1 MSRGLN
7 LKDELNSLNSAS
19 YLLIFVHWML
29 KVYLASFVSKGLNT
43 NYKHMTEPMN
53 GSGENGPGIQ
63 ELVLTPY
70 PTSKIEDH
78 NEHHI
83 RLRNTISGNIL
94 GKLIFITIGQV
105 KRSTYCSACYI

>member
-1 MSRGLN
+1 
-7 LKDELNSLNSAS
+7 
-19 YLLIFVHWML
+19 ML

-53 GSGENGPGIQ
+53 GSGANGLGIQ

-70 PTSKIEDH
+70 PTSKIEDL